1 MRFFDSD
8 SPNAAKGSFRS
19 DDLQVLKQFWPYL
32 WPKGEL
38 EMKTRVVL
46 SMLCLVIAKVA
57 NALVPIFYGRAVDAI
72 SGHHGV
78 APLLE
83 IPVFLIAA
91 YGITRVGSMA
101 FGELRDAIFV
111 KVGQR
116 AMRKI
121 ALRIF
126 RHLHAL
132 SLRFHLDRQTGGLSR
147 SIERGTRAID
157 TLLTFALFNIVPTIV
172 EMVLAAAVMWRL
184 FNIWYA
190 AVTLATV
197 IVFTI
202 YTIRVTNWRLDIR
215 RRMNESD
222 SRANTRAIDSLL
234 NHETVKYFTN
244 EVHEATRYDEALER
258 YERAAVRGETLLS
271 LLNIGQSLIISA
283 SLTVIMIMAA
293 HGIEHGTLT
302 IGDFVLA
309 NTYLLQIAQPLSFF
323 GRSWGSLKQ
332 AIVDMEKMFELMDV
346 DVEIADKPGAP
357 ALRVTDARVE
367 FRDVSFAYDSRRP
380 ILKHVSFSIPTG
392 KTVAVVGPSGAGKST
407 LARLLFRFYDTE
419 QGAVLIDG
427 QDVRDVSQISVRAA
441 VGIVP
446 QDTVLFNDTLYYN
459 IAYGRP
465 NATDEEIKHAAQ
477 MAHIDSFI
485 SKLPDGYDTLV
496 GERGLKLSGGEKQ
509 RVAIARAL
517 LKDPPIMVFDEA
529 TSALDTNTE
538 REIQANLR
546 EAAKGRTVLVV
557 AHRLSTVIDADEIL
571 VMDGGAIVER
581 GNFEQLMAAGGIFSI
596 MWERQQRAE
605 KEREEL
611 GTAAE

>member
-8 SPNAAKGSFRS
+8 SPHAAKAGFRS
-19 DDLQVLKQFWPYL
+19 SDLQVLKQFWPYL
-32 WPKGEL
+32 WPRGET
-38 EMKTRVVL
+38 EMKVRVVA
-46 SMLCLVIAKVA
+46 SMMCLVIAKVA
-57 NALVPIFYGRAVDAI
+57 NAFVPIFYGRAVDAI
-72 SGHHGV
+72 SGKHS
-78 APLLE
+78 AISLLE
-83 IPVFLIAA
+83 IPVFVIAA
-91 YGITRVGSMA
+91 YGLTRIASMA

-116 AMRKI
+116 AMRRI

-172 EMVLAAAVMWRL
+172 EMLLAAIVMWRL

-190 AVTLATV
+190 AMTLATV
-197 IVFTI
+197 VVFTV
-202 YTIRVTNWRLDIR
+202 YTIKVTNWRLDIR

-222 SRANTRAIDSLL
+222 SKANTRAIDSLL

-244 EVHEATRYDEALER
+244 EAHESERYDEALER

-283 SLTVIMIMAA
+283 SLTIIMMMAA
-293 HGIEHGTLT
+293 HGIRHGELT

-332 AIVDMEKMFELMDV
+332 AIVDMEKMFELLDV
-346 DVEIADKPGAP
+346 NTEIADKPGA
-357 ALRVTDARVE
+357 AMLQVTDARLE
-367 FRDVSFAYDSRRP
+367 FRDVSFAYDPRRP
-380 ILKHVSFSIPTG
+380 ILKHVSFTVPTG
-392 KTVAVVGPSGAGKST
+392 KTVAVVGPSGSGKST

-465 NATDEEIKHAAQ
+465 DATDAEIRHAAHL
-477 MAHIDSFI
+477 AHIDSFI
-485 SKLPDGYDTLV
+485 EKLPDGYETLV

-571 VMDGGAIVER
+571 VLDDGAIVER
-581 GNFEQLMAAGGIFSI
+581 GRFDDLIAANGIFRA
-596 MWERQQRAE
+596 MWERQQKAE
-605 KEREEL
+605 QEEQEL
-611 GTAAE
+611 QPA